1 MNLKEYLQSASL
13 IQSSDPD
20 FRILEDGSI
29 YTTHDLV
36 LSSEKKS
43 FSILLSDSQGQGQKE
58 IEIVLEAGGKK
69 VY

>member
-1 MNLKEYLQSASL
+1 MNLKECLQSASL
-13 IQSSDPD
+13 IRSSDPD

-43 FSILLSDSQGQGQKE
+43 FSILLSDSQGQGKE

>member
-1 MNLKEYLQSASL
+1 MNLKECLQSASL

-58 IEIVLEAGGKK
+58 IEIILEAGGKK

>member
-1 MNLKEYLQSASL
+1 MNLKECLQSTSL

-58 IEIVLEAGGKK
+58 IEIILEAGGKK

>member
-1 MNLKEYLQSASL
+1 MNLKECLQSASL
-13 IQSSDPD
+13 ILSSDPD

-29 YTTHDLV
+29 YTTHALV

-58 IEIVLEAGGKK
+58 IEIILEAGGKK

>member
-1 MNLKEYLQSASL
+1 MNLKECLQSTRL

-58 IEIVLEAGGKK
+58 IEIILEAGGKK

>member
-1 MNLKEYLQSASL
+1 MNLKECLQSASL
-13 IQSSDPD
+13 ILSSDPD

-36 LSSEKKS
+36 LSSGKS
-43 FSILLSDSQGQGQKE
+43 FSILLSDTQGQGQKE
-58 IEIVLEAGGKK
+58 IEIILEAGGKK

>member
-1 MNLKEYLQSASL
+1 MNLKECLQSASL

-20 FRILEDGSI
+20 FRIQEDGSI
-29 YTTHDLV
+29 YTTHDLM

-43 FSILLSDSQGQGQKE
+43 FSILLSDTQREEQKK
-58 IEIVLEAGGKK
+58 IAIVLEAGGQK

>member
-1 MNLKEYLQSASL
+1 MNLKECLQSASL
-13 IQSSDPD
+13 ILSSDPD

-36 LSSEKKS
+36 LSSERKS
-43 FSILLSDSQGQGQKE
+43 FSIFLSDSQRQEEKE
-58 IEIVLEAGGKK
+58 IKIVLEARGKK